1 MIILETLLLDLTTG
15 IQPQSSHYDGDVFQE
30 DVQRP
35 SQITLLDL
43 NQSVQRQ
50 SLW

>member
-15 IQPQSSHYDGDVFQE
+15 IQSQSSHYDGDVFQE

-35 SQITLLDL
+35 SQITLDL

>member
-35 SQITLLDL
+35 SQITLDL